1 MVGAAAVA
9 AGALSAQVRS
19 SQAASWDAW
28 PGAEQ
33 DAFKAAA
40 STDGVNISDL
50 DLHVFVAAADPSTWT
65 MSRVVIEGQT
75 SLHERLVEAVE
86 RRVKPPEDERVQ
98 ARGRLVDDVGVRVRV
113 EGRIV
118 RVVEDEARVVRVVEE
133 VRQIWSCSVELKR
146 TRLYAFVY

>member
-1 MVGAAAVA
+1 MA

-19 SQAASWDAW
+19 SQGSELRRLAGGRARCTQSRGIDR
-28 PGAEQ
+28 
-33 DAFKAAA
+33 
-40 STDGVNISDL
+40 DGVNISDL